1 MKKPLTILFGLALA
15 ISVSAADLPQ
25 LTLQIK
31 TQGPDCYADGQPV
44 VAGETYLLVYVKQN
58 TTFQGLRADGTLVD
72 PVNNQIVTTSSATVG
87 EQGSY
92 CAPRQIQYD
101 VADYPANGKWLVVLL
116 DTRKDD
122 GTVGGLIFGFGTN
135 GQATATA
142 GTGIVP
148 ASAGKNASSSGA
160 AGLTADKLPTVAPT
174 AAAKKPVITALAREG
189 DTVRVDLKDLDASAG
204 YRLESS
210 TDVASGK
217 WQHAARLQNSPQ
229 GEPPARQSVAV
240 PTDDAVRF
248 FRVITP

>member
-1 MKKPLTILFGLALA
+1 MKKTLTLLFGLALA
-15 ISVSAADLPQ
+15 VSVSAADLPQ
-25 LTLQIK
+25 LTLQIR
-31 TQGPDCYADGQPV
+31 TQGPDFYADGQPV
-44 VAGETYLLVYVKQN
+44 TVGETYLLVYVKQN
-58 TTFQGLRADGTLVD
+58 ATFQGLRADGSLVD
-72 PVNNQIVTTSSATVG
+72 PDNNQVVTTSSAITG

-135 GQATATA
+135 GQATVTA

-148 ASAGKNASSSGA
+148 ASAGKNASSSTP
-160 AGLTADKLPTVAPT
+160 AGLTTDKLPAVAPA
-174 AAAKKPVITALAREG
+174 AAAKKPVITGFAREG
-189 DTVRVDLKDLDASAG
+189 ASVRVDLKDCDASAG

-217 WQHAARLQNSPQ
+217 WQHAARLQKSPQ
-229 GEPPARQSVAV
+229 GEPPSRQSVAV
-240 PTDDAVRF
+240 PADDAVRF